1 MADFSEGE
9 DDSIY
14 NVELEQYEGDQDLII
29 ASKDFEKVANS
40 CIKGDKAFLYI
51 LILTKTLLMCREGM
65 WREWRQ
71 AKMKA

>member
-40 CIKGDKAFLYI
+40 CIKVIKHFFI
-51 LILTKTLLMCREGM
+51 F
-65 WREWRQ
+65 
-71 AKMKA
+71 